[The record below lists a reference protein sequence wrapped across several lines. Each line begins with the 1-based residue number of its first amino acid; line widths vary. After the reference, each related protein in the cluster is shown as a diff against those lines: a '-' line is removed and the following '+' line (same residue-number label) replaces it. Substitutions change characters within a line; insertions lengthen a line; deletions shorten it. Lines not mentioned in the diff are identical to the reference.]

1 MESDTEMCRLV
12 ANKQS
17 KTYQQKLLGTIE
29 IEDAVGLQT
38 LPTAFI

>member
-1 MESDTEMCRLV
+1 MDSDTGMRRLV
-12 ANKQS
+12 GNKQS

-29 IEDAVGLQT
+29 IEDTVGLHT